1 MAMELSGEHKEKI
14 ILFGETN
21 FRDKRVRFG
30 IKPDDRRRHMYVIG
44 KTGSGKT
51 TLIENM
57 VVQDIQN
64 GHGVAVIDPHGEFAD
79 RMLDFVPKDRV
90 DDVVYFNP
98 ADLDYPIAFNA
109 IEQVPVEYRHL
120 VAAGLM
126 AVFKKIWVDLW
137 SARME
142 YILNNTLLS
151 LLEIPDSTLL
161 GVNRMLADKT
171 YRQGIVDRLTDPV
184 VKAFW
189 VNEFERYDARFRAEA
204 VAPIQNKVGQFA
216 SNPLIRNI
224 VGQTKSKLN
233 LREVL
238 DSRKILIANL
248 SKGLIGEENS
258 ALLGAMLVTKLQ
270 LAAMSR
276 VDVPEPERADFYLY
290 VDEFQNYATDSFA
303 NILSE
308 ARKYRLNLI
317 LVHQY
322 IAQLVSKD
330 SSKVKDAIFGN
341 VGTIV
346 SFRVGAEDAELLE
359 REFEPE
365 FTANDL
371 VNLPKYNFYIK
382 LMIDGTASRAFSATN
397 LPPPAPPALSHREDI
412 IRISRERYATPR
424 REVEDAIREWSGD
437 YVLPVAGT
445 AAEGARRPPMQ
456 AVTTAQRMW
465 DVVCTIC
472 QKPTKVPFEPD
483 GKRPVY
489 CSECLKQLREAE
501 RSAAAVP
508 APARGPKPIPLAEAF
523 KKAPPSSRPGPQSP
537 AKKKPDV
544 DIEGLRS
551 VLKEALEKKEQ

>member
-1 MAMELSGEHKEKI
+1 MELPGEHKEKI
-14 ILFGETN
+14 IIFGETN

-30 IKPDDRRRHMYVIG
+30 IKPDDRRRHMYIIG
-44 KTGSGKT
+44 KTGTGKT

-64 GHGVAVIDPHGEFAD
+64 GHGVAIIDPHGEFAD
-79 RMLDFVPKDRV
+79 RMLDFVPAERV
-90 DDVVYFNP
+90 EDVIYFNP
-98 ADLDYPIAFNA
+98 ADLEYPIAFNA
-109 IEQVPVEYRHL
+109 MEQVPLEYRHL
-120 VAAGLM
+120 VASGLM

-151 LLEIPDSTLL
+151 LLEIPGSTLL
-161 GVNRMLADKT
+161 GVNRMLADKA
-171 YRQGIVDRLTDPV
+171 YRQSIVERLTDPV

-189 VNEFERYDARFRAEA
+189 LNEFERYDSRFRAEA
-204 VAPIQNKVGQFA
+204 VAPIQNKVGQFS

-224 VGQTKSKLN
+224 IGQRISKLN

-238 DSRKILIANL
+238 DNRKILIVNL

-276 VDVPEPERADFYLY
+276 VDIPEEERADFYLY

-317 LVHQY
+317 LAHQY
-322 IAQLVSKD
+322 IAQLVTKEST
-330 SSKVKDAIFGN
+330 KVKDAIFGN
-341 VGTIV
+341 VGTIIA
-346 SFRVGAEDAELLE
+346 FRVGAEDAELLE
-359 REFEPE
+359 LEFGPE

-397 LPPPAPPALSHREDI
+397 LPPPRPPAVSHREKI
-412 IRISRERYATPR
+412 IQLSRERYGTPKE
-424 REVEDAIREWSGD
+424 EVEREIREWSGD
-437 YVLPVAGT
+437 YVLPGEMVSSLSQKR
-445 AAEGARRPPMQ
+445 EERSPLPMQ
-456 AVTTAQRMW
+456 ALTQRTW
-465 DVVCTIC
+465 EVECAIC
-472 QKPTKVPFEPD
+472 QKPTRVPFEPD
-483 GKRPVY
+483 GRRPLY
-489 CSECLKQLREAE
+489 CEKCLKELREAG
-501 RSAAAVP
+501 RPLRPVSPP
-508 APARGPKPIPLAEAF
+508 APPASIPLAEAL
-523 KKAPPSSRPGPQSP
+523 KQAPPTRAERQ
-537 AKKKPDV
+537 KPNI
-544 DIEGLRS
+544 DIEGLRQ
-551 VLKEALEKKEQ
+551 VLKEALGEK